1 LKEPIMDR
9 VAIVAWCWFVGF
21 IGFGYAAGALL
32 FSTPWTGGVVG
43 LIAALLSSLAWPWIL
58 PDSITDWMDDRPA
71 WPSGRI

>member
-1 LKEPIMDR
+1 
-9 VAIVAWCWFVGF
+9 
-21 IGFGYAAGALL
+21 
-32 FSTPWTGGVVG
+32 VG